1 MFDVAGGSHVMIK
14 NQIIKVVTVCKRG
27 TIILQQVFFCLLF
40 YFWSS
45 RMNIFP
51 EIDMELSLAKFI
63 ILS

>member
-1 MFDVAGGSHVMIK
+1 MFMMLDVAGGSHVMTK

-27 TIILQQVFFCLLF
+27 TTILQQVLF

-51 EIDMELSLAKFI
+51 EIDLAVSLAKFI